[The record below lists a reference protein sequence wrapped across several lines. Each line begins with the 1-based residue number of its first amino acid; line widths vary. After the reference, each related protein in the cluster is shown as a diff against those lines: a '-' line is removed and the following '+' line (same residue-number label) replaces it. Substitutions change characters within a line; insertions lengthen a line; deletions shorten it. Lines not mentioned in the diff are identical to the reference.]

1 MRNVSV
7 ISHHHTDYIV
17 SRDQNTVSWTKHM
30 LSFEIKCKKHP
41 WSRTLN
47 GLTNSL
53 FRKQHTCVPIHQN
66 NGPFTDLRD
75 MVLWHTSFN
84 LHPFVVNL
92 VRLVIGQ
99 GSLAIR
105 LESSGWWWIQIS
117 KHTVW
122 WRASNPTFTIWKL
135 MWIKTP
141 TLEWKKLVFPLNS
154 FWHYQQS

>member
-1 MRNVSV
+1 MRNLSV

-17 SRDQNTVSWTKHM
+17 SSDQNTVSWTKHM
-30 LSFEIKCKKHP
+30 LSLEITCKKHP

-66 NGPFTDLRD
+66 NGPFTDLRN

-105 LESSGWWWIQIS
+105 LESSGWWWIKIS
-117 KHTVW
+117 KQTNILFDGGPPILHSPFESW
-122 WRASNPTFTIWKL
+122 CESKHQLWSGRNWFSL
-135 MWIKTP
+135 
-141 TLEWKKLVFPLNS
+141 
-154 FWHYQQS
+154 